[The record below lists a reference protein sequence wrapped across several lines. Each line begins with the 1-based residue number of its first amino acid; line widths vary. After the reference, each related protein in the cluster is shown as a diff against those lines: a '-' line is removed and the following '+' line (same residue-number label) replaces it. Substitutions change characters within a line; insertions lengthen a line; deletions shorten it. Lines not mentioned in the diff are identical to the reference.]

1 MILSLC
7 GSNLCFLSMG
17 NRKGKQAEAE
27 VVPSSSLVE
36 VGVEVA
42 VKVGVKVGV
51 EVEVEGSGLG
61 LNLLFRSGGWVVGG
75 LESKANLN
83 SSCS

>member
-1 MILSLC
+1 M
-7 GSNLCFLSMG
+7 
-17 NRKGKQAEAE
+17 
-27 VVPSSSLVE
+27 PSSSLVE
-36 VGVEVA
+36 VGVEVE
-42 VKVGVKVGV
+42 VGVKVGV

>member
-1 MILSLC
+1 M
-7 GSNLCFLSMG
+7 
-17 NRKGKQAEAE
+17 
-27 VVPSSSLVE
+27 PSSSLVE

-42 VKVGVKVGV
+42 VKVGVKVG
-51 EVEVEGSGLG
+51 VEVEGSGLG